1 MVNKIHSL
9 LPEKLNGKVSQF
21 PLRFQAR
28 PLKRS
33 GNFLTRFSVHPD
45 RATCIRAHIS
55 VNSEDKRHWS
65 LCDVWRLP
73 P

>member
-1 MVNKIHSL
+1 
-9 LPEKLNGKVSQF
+9 
-21 PLRFQAR
+21 
-28 PLKRS
+28 
-33 GNFLTRFSVHPD
+33 HPD
-45 RATCIRAHIS
+45 RATRIRAHIS